1 MKRQGLELLKRRTE
15 SSDSLERLLKNG
27 ELPQKFSL
35 FLNHFRVGENF
46 IISKY
51 LKYKNTDYVLHH
63 LIMFDNESLE
73 GEKYYAVIDY
83 IFSYEK
89 LVDEY
94 EKYKLNVEN
103 WNREGFMQIGLMFWG
118 DVLLLGMEGDRKDEI
133 WRYGNGLIRTVLSKL
148 DENIFI
154 FFSRLKCTV
163 DSETLEELKINTSQ
177 LYRNWGE
184 DFWRVREE

>member
-15 SSDSLERLLKNG
+15 SSDSFEKLLKNS

-35 FLNHFRVGENF
+35 FLNHFQVGESF
-46 IISKY
+46 TFSTY
-51 LKYKNTDYVLHH
+51 LKYKHSDYVLNN

-73 GEKYYAVIDY
+73 GEEYYAVIDY

-89 LVDEY
+89 LLEEH
-94 EKYKLNVEN
+94 EKYKLKVEN

-133 WRYGNGLIRTVLSKL
+133 WRYGNGLIKTVLSKL
-148 DENIFI
+148 DENIFN

-163 DSETLEELKINTSQ
+163 DSETLEELKINTAQ